1 MSESTPQ
8 VGMAVEI
15 DPGVE
20 SVTATVTLSG
30 FESPYKVSADAPR
43 SPRHPHPPI
52 EYELAVSRA
61 LAALQHCLMEHIHEQ
76 IDRTVDDV

>member
-1 MSESTPQ
+1 MSESTPK
-8 VGMAVEI
+8 VGVAVAL

-20 SVTATVTLSG
+20 SVTATVTLDG
-30 FESPYKVSADAPR
+30 FEIPYTVTADAPR

-76 IDRTVDDV
+76 IDRTVDDL